1 MINERIGF
9 KIKEISSDQRI
20 IYDKFFSLEELQK
33 ISKSFRVFDN
43 IDEALTSIEYIFK
56 KIIQV

>member
-1 MINERIGF
+1 LINERIGF

-43 IDEALTSIEYIFK
+43 IDEALTSIEDIFK

>member
-43 IDEALTSIEYIFK
+43 IDEALTSIEDIFK